1 MITGLTTVE
10 TLQRTISL
18 LNGATDL
25 FVESCGETTVQQG
38 HHQLDQRAKVVRL
51 AELTVSKTSLRA
63 QAAECKSIY
72 RDCAFDISYSC
83 LPPKELKPLVGKGMS
98 RLVMNVM
105 ALIGACE
112 SKYALMGTMCCG
124 EQETEME
131 CEVSDDEITEREEEK
146 GKEVKQG
153 KSDGNVPGVRARR
166 AIRGDEQLLRNLL
179 RRQVFLL
186 VRLDIETL
194 TVSYRVTE
202 PVGTL
207 QQNIDRSID
216 VISTCVAIIYVCYM
230 S

>member
-1 MITGLTTVE
+1 MLFTLTGLTTVE

-25 FVESCGETTVQQG
+25 FVESYGETTVQQS

-51 AELTVSKTSLRA
+51 AELTASKPSLRA
-63 QAAECKSIY
+63 QAAECKSVY

-112 SKYALMGTMCCG
+112 SKYALMGTMGYG
-124 EQETEME
+124 EQGTEME
-131 CEVSDDEITEREEEK
+131 CVVSDDGITEGGKEN

-153 KSDGNVPGVRARR
+153 KSDGAVPRVRARR
-166 AIRGDEQLLRNLL
+166 AVEGDEQLLRNLL
-179 RRQVFLL
+179 RR
-186 VRLDIETL
+186 
-194 TVSYRVTE
+194 
-202 PVGTL
+202 
-207 QQNIDRSID
+207 
-216 VISTCVAIIYVCYM
+216 
-230 S
+230 